1 MPSTSKK
8 KNDSI
13 KNRSEAQTP
22 KQRTP
27 KALYIFSIII
37 LVIIVVTFVGA
48 PVIGKLEGPGRIIFG
63 YYKDK
68 PIEYV
73 PGNYFSRQRDLL
85 AEQLRSQGDQ
95 NSSFD
100 AQVYQVWRG
109 AYDRT
114 VFHTALVK
122 MMEESGFSV
131 SENLVDET
139 LASYPAF
146 MENGEFSVKRY
157 QQTPASERY
166 LIRKSVR
173 ESLLFQGYLQ
183 DLGTIPI
190 STQEIQFL
198 KNLASPERK
207 FKYIQFPFSEYPESE
222 VQAYGQTNA
231 DKFKRARLSIITITT
246 GKKDAEKVFERLQK
260 KELTFEDA
268 ARSFSRDTFAEKGGE
283 MGWRYAYELD
293 TLIKNTTD
301 TAKVLSLKKGEIEGP
316 IESSEGWLL
325 FRCEEE
331 ALHPDLNDPEVKKT
345 VRSYMMS
352 FERGKI
358 EDYLLTQAK
367 QFKEETASSSF
378 ESLARSKGFSIGETD
393 YFPINYGNSVFL
405 KPVSQTNSSLAGAA
419 FRESFFVTA
428 FSLKKDETSDP
439 IVLGDSIVVLKM
451 VEERTVDEKELQ
463 MLNIYLPYI
472 IQQFTEENL
481 QQFIFTS
488 KDFKDD
494 FNSVFFKYFINTQE

>member
-48 PVIGKLEGPGRIIFG
+48 PVVGKLEGPGRIIFG

-122 MMEESGFSV
+122 MMEESGYSV
-131 SENLVDET
+131 SENLVDES

-198 KNLASPERK
+198 KSC
-207 FKYIQFPFSEYPESE
+207 FS
-222 VQAYGQTNA
+222 GT
-231 DKFKRARLSIITITT
+231 
-246 GKKDAEKVFERLQK
+246 KV
-260 KELTFEDA
+260 
-268 ARSFSRDTFAEKGGE
+268 
-283 MGWRYAYELD
+283 
-293 TLIKNTTD
+293 
-301 TAKVLSLKKGEIEGP
+301 
-316 IESSEGWLL
+316 
-325 FRCEEE
+325 
-331 ALHPDLNDPEVKKT
+331 
-345 VRSYMMS
+345 
-352 FERGKI
+352 
-358 EDYLLTQAK
+358 
-367 QFKEETASSSF
+367 
-378 ESLARSKGFSIGETD
+378 
-393 YFPINYGNSVFL
+393 
-405 KPVSQTNSSLAGAA
+405 
-419 FRESFFVTA
+419 
-428 FSLKKDETSDP
+428 
-439 IVLGDSIVVLKM
+439 
-451 VEERTVDEKELQ
+451 
-463 MLNIYLPYI
+463 
-472 IQQFTEENL
+472 
-481 QQFIFTS
+481 
-488 KDFKDD
+488 
-494 FNSVFFKYFINTQE
+494 